1 MQGKKVGH
9 LQFKM
14 TKAWHWHHQYSAE
27 EIMNAV
33 MASSDTEQLNT
44 DSDES
49 DISEVESFQ
58 ETFKMSS
65 PDSPQLHEKENSNE
79 IAVSPITA
87 PNSQKVYVELQTVVP
102 AMSSESDSPNS
113 SPHPVH
119 LEFSTDPSFP
129 PSSDPSSYTTYSSTT
144 SNKSTP
150 TFPSDHRSSNSPT
163 PVFPE
168 DKFPPSDDESDNS
181 LVDFDIDPKSENVNK
196 KRAVFQVAEVPFNT
210 LAQMIRLYLESVNKD
225 PSKLVWPIPDMD
237 RNQKQNFRKK
247 VEKFKLVNGSLRHH
261 HIYVDEKNKIKRGMY
276 YRDVDK

>member
-14 TKAWHWHHQYSAE
+14 AKARHRHHRYSAE

-33 MASSDTEQLNT
+33 MASSDSEQLNT

-58 ETFKMSS
+58 ETFKTSS
-65 PDSPQLHEKENSNE
+65 PDGPQFHEKENSNE

-102 AMSSESDSPNS
+102 AMSSESDGPNS

-119 LEFSTDPSFP
+119 LEFSTDASFP
-129 PSSDPSSYTTYSSTT
+129 PSSDPSSYTTYSSTM

-150 TFPSDHRSSNSPT
+150 TFPSDRSTSNSPT

-168 DKFPPSDDESDNS
+168 DKFPPSDDESDDS

-196 KRAVFQVAEVPFNT
+196 KRAVFQVAEVPFNS

-225 PSKLVWPIPDMD
+225 PSKPVWPVPDMD
-237 RNQKQNFRKK
+237 RNQKRNFRRKA
-247 VEKFKLVNGSLRHH
+247 EKFKLVNGSLRHH
-261 HIYVDEKNKIKRGMY
+261 HIYVDEKNKVKRGMY

>member
-1 MQGKKVGH
+1 MQGKRFGH

-14 TKAWHWHHQYSAE
+14 AKARHWHHRYSAE

-33 MASSDTEQLNT
+33 MASSDSEQLNT
-44 DSDES
+44 HSDES
-49 DISEVESFQ
+49 DISEVETLW
-58 ETFKMSS
+58 ETFKTSS
-65 PDSPQLHEKENSNE
+65 PDDPQLQKKEKSKE
-79 IAVSPITA
+79 ITVSPITA
-87 PNSQKVYVELQTVVP
+87 PNSQKVYVEMQNVTP
-102 AMSSESDSPNS
+102 AMSSESDSLNS

-150 TFPSDHRSSNSPT
+150 TFPSDQSTSNSPT

-168 DKFPPSDDESDNS
+168 DKFPPSDDESDDS

-210 LAQMIRLYLESVNKD
+210 LVQMIQLYLESVIKD
-225 PSKLVWPIPDMD
+225 PSKPVWPVPDMD
-237 RNQKQNFRKK
+237 RNQKRNFQRKA
-247 VEKFKLVNGSLRHH
+247 EKFKLVNGSLRHH
-261 HIYVDEKNKIKRGMY
+261 HIYLDEKNKVKRGMY
-276 YRDVDK
+276 YRGVGK